1 MNIDKLKMAQANFL
15 LQYPEGFADPGL
27 APVRKKH
34 NVDKLTEFLRSFVG
48 GQLRRFEGHAQF
60 PVLQFLA
67 LLFKYTFLQTN
78 VESFYSCLEA
88 WNTCMDYISTA
99 LGNRR
104 TEGLRILERYTIK
117 R

>member
-1 MNIDKLKMAQANFL
+1 MFYFL
-15 LQYPEGFADPGL
+15 FLNRSAEL
-27 APVRKKH
+27 AVLT
-34 NVDKLTEFLRSFVG
+34 NDTIFSFSYVDKLTEFLRSFVG
-48 GQLRRFEGHAQF
+48 CHLRRFEGHAHF
-60 PVLQFLA
+60 PILQFMA